1 MSSEEVTALGR
12 TVATYRLALESM
24 AQQWNEFRRALRS
37 GDKEAFDALMNRAR
51 MHASAATY
59 AISLDPTES
68 ALLSMLLEHEKE
80 ILALRKELAKKD
92 GDGGRSESER

>member
-1 MSSEEVTALGR
+1 LGR

-24 AQQWNEFRRALRS
+24 AQQWNDFRRALRK
-37 GDKEAFDALMNRAR
+37 GDREAFDALMNRAR

-80 ILALRKELAKKD
+80 ILALRKELEKKED
-92 GDGGRSESER
+92 GEEQDGGRSESGQ

>member
-1 MSSEEVTALGR
+1 MGR

-24 AQQWNEFRRALRS
+24 AQQWNDFRRALRS
-37 GDKEAFDALMNRAR
+37 GDREAFDALMNRAR

-80 ILALRKELAKKD
+80 ILALRKELEKARD
-92 GDGGRSESER
+92 VDGGRSESGQ

>member
-1 MSSEEVTALGR
+1 LGR

-24 AQQWNEFRRALRS
+24 AQQWNDFRRALRS
-37 GDKEAFDALMNRAR
+37 GDREAFDALMNRAR

-68 ALLSMLLEHEKE
+68 VFLSMLLEHEKE
-80 ILALRKELAKKD
+80 ILALRKELEKEE
-92 GDGGRSESER
+92 GGEGQDGGRSESGQ

>member
-1 MSSEEVTALGR
+1 M
-12 TVATYRLALESM
+12 ATYRLALESM
-24 AQQWNEFRRALRS
+24 AQQWNDFRRALRS
-37 GDKEAFDALMNRAR
+37 GDREAFDALMNRAR

-80 ILALRKELAKKD
+80 ILALRKELGKKGD
-92 GDGGRSESER
+92 GEEQDGGRSESVQ

>member
-1 MSSEEVTALGR
+1 MGR

-24 AQQWNEFRRALRS
+24 AQQWNDFRRALRS
-37 GDKEAFDALMNRAR
+37 GDREAFDALMNRAR

-80 ILALRKELAKKD
+80 ILALRKELERKED
-92 GDGGRSESER
+92 GEEQDGGRSESGQ

>member
-1 MSSEEVTALGR
+1 LGR

-24 AQQWNEFRRALRS
+24 AQQWNDFRRALRS
-37 GDKEAFDALMNRAR
+37 GDREAFDALMNRAR

-59 AISLDPTES
+59 AISMDPTES

-80 ILALRKELAKKD
+80 ILALRKELEKKED
-92 GDGGRSESER
+92 GEGQDGGRSESGQ